1 MYCYSVIEIVSS
13 QSIKDNVPRMI
24 CFHPQRKSIAITLM
38 HLNTTESKCTKS
50 FFVFS
55 MLVSMSKLYIKRIK
69 TFHLFDQ
76 HNCILALVKVFF
88 YLNGHVYSVLLMILH
103 NRSIS
108 TAAFQD
114 KKYIKIH
121 NLPFIERIKIY
132 VLIKI

>member
-1 MYCYSVIEIVSS
+1 MYEIIFRVFYA
-13 QSIKDNVPRMI
+13 
-24 CFHPQRKSIAITLM
+24 CFHEQTLYKSD
-38 HLNTTESKCTKS
+38 S
-50 FFVFS
+50 
-55 MLVSMSKLYIKRIK
+55 K